1 MASPGLATPDIPLG
15 GRLESSKKTQS
26 ASETVPT
33 GQLVGKNEEPPMES
47 LFQLVAE
54 SFARHG
60 IADQPITNWQVSAP
74 TSRPTEAS
82 HPEALPEHNY
92 RQSKEAIL
100 TP

>member
-1 MASPGLATPDIPLG
+1 
-15 GRLESSKKTQS
+15 
-26 ASETVPT
+26 
-33 GQLVGKNEEPPMES
+33 MES

-60 IADQPITNWQVSAP
+60 ITAQPVTGSQVIEP
-74 TSRPTEAS
+74 RPTEAS
-82 HPEALPEHNY
+82 RPEALPEHNY